1 MPDTENPYDDF
12 LKNLAKLVEDII
24 KNMPDSEN
32 TRFIGCTIIAGG
44 ANGIPMVPGAGNGK
58 REIRYEMIETGDRIF
73 ITAEIPP
80 GTKNAP
86 YADITPDSVRI
97 CIDEL
102 NTAIPFE
109 QKIDVIHRLLHGPPR
124 RHGYCPPER
133 QVDVFVITQPGIG

>member
-12 LKNLAKLVEDII
+12 LKNLAKLVEDIV
-24 KNMPDSEN
+24 KNMPDGEN

-44 ANGIPMVPGAGNGK
+44 ANGLPQGPGIADRK
-58 REIRYEMIETGDRIF
+58 REIRYEMIDTEDRVF
-73 ITAEIPP
+73 ITAEIPS

-86 YADITPDSVRI
+86 YADINPDSVRI

-109 QKIDVIHRLLHGPPR
+109 EKIDVIHSFYMV
-124 RHGYCPPER
+124 RHGVMDIVLR
-133 QVDVFVITQPGIG
+133 KDSSTRWV

>member
-12 LKNLAKLVEDII
+12 LKNLAKLVEDIVR
-24 KNMPDSEN
+24 NMPEGEN

-44 ANGIPMVPGAGNGK
+44 ANGFPNVPGAGAGK
-58 REIRYEMIETGDRIF
+58 REIRYEMIDTEDRVF

-86 YADITPDSVRI
+86 YADISPESVRI

-102 NTAIPFE
+102 NNVIPFE
-109 QKIDVIHRLLHGPPR
+109 EKIDVIHSFYMV
-124 RHGYCPPER
+124 RHGVMDIVLR
-133 QVDVFVITQPGIG
+133 KDTSTRWI